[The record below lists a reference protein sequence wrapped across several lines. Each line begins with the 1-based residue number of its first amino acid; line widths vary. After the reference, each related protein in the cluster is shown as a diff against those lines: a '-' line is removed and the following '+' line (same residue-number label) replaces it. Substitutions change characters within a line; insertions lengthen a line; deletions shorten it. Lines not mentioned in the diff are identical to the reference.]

1 MTPTIQCLVI
11 SFVLWQQNDYTFPDN
26 TLRTDWLPM
35 ATYDTLAECNPAR
48 KQMGKSMSDLND
60 RMGEVLTRSYRLGA
74 KGVDQHFVCLPDSVD
89 PRGPKG
95 K

>member
-48 KQMGKSMSDLND
+48 KQMGKSMSHLND
-60 RMGEVLTRSYRLGA
+60 GMGAVWTSTSSASPTPSTRVGR
-74 KGVDQHFVCLPDSVD
+74 
-89 PRGPKG
+89 RGK
-95 K
+95 